1 MTTAVMKPRHK
12 KPKVKKK
19 SRATPVIP
27 MAFGRHET
35 FHIRDG
41 WLAKAIDAISKDTRN
56 LHKVDAHHS
65 LGVGTNMLK
74 AIRYWVEAARL
85 AKTRGKRADE
95 REMRLTSIGELI
107 KKHDPYMDHDGT
119 WWLVHAGLARNKAL
133 ATTLYW
139 LFNHGPS
146 SRFQL
151 EDLEQSLT
159 EFVSVTPRPPFSN
172 TLRRDLQCLI
182 RTYVGREQ
190 IRRRAGDVDP
200 IGCPL
205 GSLSLMRS
213 SEHQGEF
220 QLTSASRPTLDPHV
234 FMAVLTD
241 FIRKSD
247 ESARISTT
255 EEVRWGAASPGRI
268 FGMSSDAISE
278 MIDRCKAVFGEG
290 AVTEIRTAGLS
301 NIQLSSTD
309 TERYLKDYF
318 EGLPC

>member
-1 MTTAVMKPRHK
+1 GLA
-12 KPKVKKK
+12 
-19 SRATPVIP
+19 
-27 MAFGRHET
+27 ET
-35 FHIRDG
+35 Q
-41 WLAKAIDAISKDTRN
+41 
-56 LHKVDAHHS
+56 
-65 LGVGTNMLK
+65 
-74 AIRYWVEAARL
+74 
-85 AKTRGKRADE
+85 GKRADE
-95 REMRLTSIGELI
+95 RKMRLSPIGESI

-119 WWLVHAGLARNKAL
+119 WWVVHAGLARNKAL

-159 EFVSVTPRPPFSN
+159 EFVSITPRPPFAN

-190 IRRRAGDVDP
+190 VGRRAGDVDP

-205 GSLSLMRS
+205 GSLGLLRS

-220 QLTSASRPTLDPHV
+220 QLTSTSRPTLNPHV
-234 FMAVLTD
+234 FMAVLTN
-241 FIRKSD
+241 FIRTSD

-268 FGMSSDAISE
+268 FGMSSEAISE
-278 MIDRCKAVFGEG
+278 MIDRCQVVFGEA

-301 NIQLSSTD
+301 NIQLGSTD
-309 TERYLKDYF
+309 AEKYLNDYF
-318 EGLPC
+318 EGLTC

>member
-1 MTTAVMKPRHK
+1 
-12 KPKVKKK
+12 
-19 SRATPVIP
+19 
-27 MAFGRHET
+27 
-35 FHIRDG
+35 
-41 WLAKAIDAISKDTRN
+41 
-56 LHKVDAHHS
+56 
-65 LGVGTNMLK
+65 
-74 AIRYWVEAARL
+74 
-85 AKTRGKRADE
+85 
-95 REMRLTSIGELI
+95 
-107 KKHDPYMDHDGT
+107 
-119 WWLVHAGLARNKAL
+119 
-133 ATTLYW
+133 
-139 LFNHGPS
+139 
-146 SRFQL
+146 
-151 EDLEQSLT
+151 
-159 EFVSVTPRPPFSN
+159 
-172 TLRRDLQCLI
+172 
-182 RTYVGREQ
+182 
-190 IRRRAGDVDP
+190 VDP

-220 QLTSASRPTLDPHV
+220 QLTSATRPTLDPHV

-278 MIDRCKAVFGEG
+278 MIDRCKVVFGEG